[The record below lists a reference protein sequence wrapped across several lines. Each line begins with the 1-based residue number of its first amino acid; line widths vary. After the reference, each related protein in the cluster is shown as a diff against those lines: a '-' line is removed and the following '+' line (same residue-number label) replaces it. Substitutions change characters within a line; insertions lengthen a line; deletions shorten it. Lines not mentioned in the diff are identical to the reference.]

1 MSRLTDSPSSSGH
14 LFLKHNA
21 DIVHETS
28 GRPENTPVMRAG
40 RTIKTAVRPDTGEK
54 KPRVSQR
61 STFGT
66 APRFQE
72 TFITSNGLSG
82 ISITGRNACHATQ
95 GCSKNTSVTRS
106 IRTATSEKWADK
118 HLDHKTA
125 VIEKDLTNSS
135 GPNSFERT
143 PVDMKALR
151 EISPAA
157 FDPEILDGGYGST
170 DTLSNVT
177 DIEDFEEDIFE
188 DDNLDEEQ
196 LEVIRERWKAETR
209 ELLEKIEAMRKA
221 EASNTV
227 LPVELINQHH
237 RLKQRDDYKL
247 FESRFNQD
255 LPLFMTSGSASM
267 QVYRE
272 LNRLMNE
279 NGFDKSRLED
289 KASKEIFDILW
300 DEKIITMDLILSFLR
315 PAPGSSYSPVNIS
328 KDVDL
333 EGSPFW

>member
-1 MSRLTDSPSSSGH
+1 
-14 LFLKHNA
+14 
-21 DIVHETS
+21 
-28 GRPENTPVMRAG
+28 
-40 RTIKTAVRPDTGEK
+40 
-54 KPRVSQR
+54 
-61 STFGT
+61 
-66 APRFQE
+66 
-72 TFITSNGLSG
+72 
-82 ISITGRNACHATQ
+82 
-95 GCSKNTSVTRS
+95 
-106 IRTATSEKWADK
+106 
-118 HLDHKTA
+118 
-125 VIEKDLTNSS
+125 
-135 GPNSFERT
+135 
-143 PVDMKALR
+143 MKALR